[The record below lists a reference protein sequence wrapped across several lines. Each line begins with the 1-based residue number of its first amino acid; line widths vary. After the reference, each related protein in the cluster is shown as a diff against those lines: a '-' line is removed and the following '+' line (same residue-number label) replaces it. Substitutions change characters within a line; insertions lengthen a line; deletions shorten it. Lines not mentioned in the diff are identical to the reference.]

1 MRLLLVDDD
10 DDIRALLRHRLSASR
25 SVRSISEAPDGEQAI
40 NRARDEAPDLVILD
54 LGLPDVTGTEVLADI
69 RSVSPRSQIIVFTGD
84 EGDGRPDPAE
94 IGADELVHKSDELD
108 RLVELLEHAAQALIT
123 ASVELP
129 HDSASI
135 RVARSFTAEHLA
147 TWGCPDLVEDATLVV
162 SELCANA
169 IGHAG
174 GGCRVRL
181 RLWHGALRIEVTD
194 AGPGTPDVQSPP
206 AEQPTGRG
214 LLVVS
219 SLATAWG
226 ITPVDDDKVV
236 WADLLANGQAD
247 EHERAGQLA

>member
-1 MRLLLVDDD
+1 MRLLLVDEDD
-10 DDIRALLRHRLSASR
+10 NVRARLRHRLSASR
-25 SVRSISEAPDGEQAI
+25 SVRSISEAADGEQAI

-54 LGLPDVTGTEVLADI
+54 LGLPDVVGTEVLADI

-84 EGDGRPDPAE
+84 EVESRPDPSA
-94 IGADELVHKSDELD
+94 IDADALIDKGDELH
-108 RLVELLEHAAQALIT
+108 RLLEFLEHAARALIT

-135 RVARSFTAEHLA
+135 RLARSFTAEHLA
-147 TWGCPDLVEDATLVV
+147 TWGCPDLVEDATLIV

-181 RLWHGALRIEVTD
+181 RLWQGALRIEVTD

-226 ITPVDDDKVV
+226 IAPVDDDKVV
-236 WADLLANGQAD
+236 WADLLTNDQSD